1 MKGKPVRYL
10 PLIALLLATPAAAK
24 DVTITLNDQEQQAWA
39 QLLDQA
45 VRAGG
50 LQSAPNALRLYMK
63 LQEALKAAQPVAPK
77 PAEAPKKP

>member
-1 MKGKPVRYL
+1 VRYAL
-10 PLIALLLATPAAAK
+10 PLIALLLLATPAAAK

-63 LQEALKAAQPVAPK
+63 LQDALKAVPPSKAP
-77 PAEAPKKP
+77 EAPKK